1 MIKRGLKWIFVII
14 LIVGMFLMLALLWL
28 ARPLEKS
35 FEIINVLSPSL
46 LIAHAGGAIGGHTYT
61 NSKEALAN
69 ALDNGFQYI
78 ELDLYETSDS
88 NVVCLHS
95 LEDYREMTSTDCEVL
110 DTKSFLGH
118 QLYGKYTPMTLN
130 DAIKI
135 WEERPFYFVTD
146 KISDPKILNRYF
158 KKNRDKV
165 IVEAFT
171 LDDYVQLE
179 RDGYTPM
186 FSIMALNV
194 RGLYLY
200 IFNSIKYGKGIPRI
214 VTNTYVSK
222 YVYRI
227 YKRLGAQQIAV
238 YSLYDEDY
246 QKIHEKEYL
255 EKYVGMEVDLV
266 YVDFVK
272 PNVKP

>member
-1 MIKRGLKWIFVII
+1 
-14 LIVGMFLMLALLWL
+14 
-28 ARPLEKS
+28 
-35 FEIINVLSPSL
+35 
-46 LIAHAGGAIGGHTYT
+46 
-61 NSKEALAN
+61 
-69 ALDNGFQYI
+69 
-78 ELDLYETSDS
+78 
-88 NVVCLHS
+88 
-95 LEDYREMTSTDCEVL
+95 
-110 DTKSFLGH
+110 
-118 QLYGKYTPMTLN
+118 MTLN

-135 WEERPFYFVTD
+135 WEERPFFFVTD

-165 IVEAFT
+165 IVEAFS
-171 LDDYVQLE
+171 LDDYIQLE

-200 IFNSIKYGKGIPRI
+200 VLNSIRYGKGIPRI
-214 VTNTYVSK
+214 VTNSYVSK

-246 QKIHEKEYL
+246 QKLHEREYI
-255 EKYVGMEVDLV
+255 EKYAGREVDLV

-272 PNVKP
+272 PHLNL

>member
-1 MIKRGLKWIFVII
+1 MMQGESPAGMIKLGLKWIFVII

-35 FEIINVLSPSL
+35 AEIINFLSPSL

-61 NSKEALAN
+61 NSKEALA
-69 ALDNGFQYI
+69 NGFQYI

-110 DTKSFLGH
+110 DAKSFLSH

-146 KISDPKILNRYF
+146 KISDPIILNRYF
-158 KKNRDKV
+158 KRNRNKV
-165 IVEAFT
+165 IVEAFS
-171 LDDYVQLE
+171 LDDYIQLE
-179 RDGYTPM
+179 RDGYTSM

-200 IFNSIKYGKGIPRI
+200 ILNSIIW
-214 VTNTYVSK
+214 
-222 YVYRI
+222 
-227 YKRLGAQQIAV
+227 
-238 YSLYDEDY
+238 
-246 QKIHEKEYL
+246 
-255 EKYVGMEVDLV
+255 
-266 YVDFVK
+266 
-272 PNVKP
+272 